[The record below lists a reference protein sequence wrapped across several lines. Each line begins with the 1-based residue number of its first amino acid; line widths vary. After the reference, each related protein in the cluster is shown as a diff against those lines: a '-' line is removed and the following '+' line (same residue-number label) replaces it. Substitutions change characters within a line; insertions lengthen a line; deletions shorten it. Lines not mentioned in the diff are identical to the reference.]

1 MSVHYHVN
9 VFKIGLV
16 LVLLSATLFSAQW
29 QPAKPHP
36 KGFYD
41 TFNGEVNQAWEYS
54 VEGDQDILSCT
65 LESNE
70 SRENFGKDF
79 LKNLKKKALDE
90 FLKELDIP
98 DTDGICK
105 IMNNNSIVDQLLKF
119 LSGDYFEDTDAFI
132 YDFIGKSN
140 IGSSFDL
147 GGFAQCKIKLPELK
161 DSYLAKIC
169 NMEDNATFS
178 PAATLTALTVD
189 GAGLPSFSGEEDVN
203 GSKKVDKR
211 NYPGGL
217 KGKEIFRES
226 TTSGGTPDGGFLL
239 GKAKD
244 DPYGSTAVALNSFDK
259 ATIVLKTLA
268 VMNSGTDDINET
280 LLPATKADSMDMED
294 EVVGLQVRMSADLN
308 QFTDTL
314 TRALQAEF
322 ADIDMQEGQTA
333 GEPHLMSLARYGMK
347 EKNVTA
353 EFFKSKESGLAD
365 IYKGIEDEAKA
376 RMASELLLMTADPN
390 YIADPSEARAAL
402 VKPSQR
408 NKFRYAALMQQ
419 EKNKMLK
426 LKYAT
431 IIKRKQQMVDL
442 AKKQAYIRASIFR
455 ASAAKHELEHILKK
469 ADESVS
475 LSGTTTVGGDI
486 GQPNNDPHNCG
497 DKTWNGFMCV

>member
-16 LVLLSATLFSAQW
+16 LVLLSMSLYGKHRTFH
-29 QPAKPHP
+29 K

-41 TFNGEVNQAWEYS
+41 SVLKGVPGEDKMAWELD
-54 VEGDQDILSCT
+54 VLGDQDILSCT
-65 LESNE
+65 LEE
-70 SRENFGKDF
+70 GTI
-79 LKNLKKKALDE
+79 KNKAIEELKKKM
-90 FLKELDIP
+90 KIP
-98 DTDGICK
+98 DIDGICEVMNYTDIIGK
-105 IMNNNSIVDQLLKF
+105 IIDIFSD
-119 LSGDYFEDTDAFI
+119 DYDKHFVDTDELI
-132 YDFIGKSN
+132 YAFIGKSN
-140 IGSSFDL
+140 IGRSFDL
-147 GGFAQCKIKLPELK
+147 GGFAQCKIELPKVE
-161 DSYLAKIC
+161 DTYLAKLC
-169 NMEDNATFS
+169 KRLSDENATFS
-178 PAATLTALTVD
+178 PAAVLTALTVD
-189 GAGLPSFSGEEDVN
+189 GAGLPSFSGIENNSE
-203 GSKKVDKR
+203 SMKKVDDRK
-211 NYPGGL
+211 YPGGL
-217 KGKEIFRES
+217 SGKEIFRES
-226 TTSGGTPDGGFLL
+226 GLGTGNIDDGGFLL
-239 GKAKD
+239 GRAKA

-259 ATIVLKTLA
+259 PTIVLKTLA
-268 VMNSGTDDINET
+268 AMNSGTDDINET

-314 TRALQAEF
+314 TRALQSEF
-322 ADIDMQEGQTA
+322 AEIPMEEA
-333 GEPHLMSLARYGMK
+333 GSRHLISLAKYERA
-347 EKNVTA
+347 EKNATTT
-353 EFFKSKESGLAD
+353 FFKSKESGLAD
-365 IYKGIEDEAKA
+365 IYKGIEEQAKA
-376 RMASELLLMTADPN
+376 EMASELLLMTADPN

-486 GQPNNDPHNCG
+486 VPPNDDPHNCG